1 VAGQVEDPNFGQ
13 IVSAQAPRLVQL
25 AAKFRF

>member
-1 VAGQVEDPNFGQ
+1 VEDPNFGQ